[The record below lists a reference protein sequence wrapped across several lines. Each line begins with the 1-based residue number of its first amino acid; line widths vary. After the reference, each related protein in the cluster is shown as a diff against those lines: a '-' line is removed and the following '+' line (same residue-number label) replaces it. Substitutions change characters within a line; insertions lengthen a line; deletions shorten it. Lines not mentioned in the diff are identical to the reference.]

1 MAMDKD
7 ELMLLGKIDGKLDG
21 ISAHLNQQD
30 KRIADLDAR
39 VDARLNGIDERLRE
53 VEKKAA
59 VAGAVSGGA
68 ELLRQSP
75 LLLQGQL
82 PARQVPD
89 DALADARHVIDQRGA
104 EAGDQQVHRPVRPSL
119 LHGPASPRG
128 EF

>member
-68 ELLRQSP
+68 VAV
-75 LLLQGQL
+75 GT
-82 PARQVPD
+82 
-89 DALADARHVIDQRGA
+89 ALVVEGIKQFMRG
-104 EAGDQQVHRPVRPSL
+104 GGL
-119 LHGPASPRG
+119 GN
-128 EF
+128 